1 MFIICR
7 GSVDVNRISA
17 HFSGFYF
24 GEGAFCGG
32 HAIGKVFF
40 AAVLLSAAAQGF
52 PSRGSCRR
60 MPTDEVASS
69 LFRETMAATGG
80 NGRSGTLPKKQANA
94 SAAKSSPLLCGQAA
108 AMIRIPPHPSRLSPC
123 HLPLKGKAFFAL
135 VPLSAAPKTAN
146 RPAWVYPRA
155 GLSISSQLLSAA
167 EFSAPL
173 PRSGRATGRA

>member
-32 HAIGKVFF
+32 HAIGKGFF

-52 PSRGSCRR
+52 PSRGSCLRQQ
-60 MPTDEVASS
+60 TDEVASS

-146 RPAWVYPRA
+146 RPAP
-155 GLSISSQLLSAA
+155 GLSQGGPANF
-167 EFSAPL
+167 FSASQ
-173 PRSGRATGRA
+173 RC